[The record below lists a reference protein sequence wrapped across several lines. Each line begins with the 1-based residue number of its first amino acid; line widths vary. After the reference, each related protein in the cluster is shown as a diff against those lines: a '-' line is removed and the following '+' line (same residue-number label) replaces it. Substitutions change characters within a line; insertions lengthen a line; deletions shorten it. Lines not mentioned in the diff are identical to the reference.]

1 MRYPL
6 DSAIYPPNNRG
17 QIHGEYNNSCKKI
30 HLRKKRLESKLRRKY
45 GLNLL
50 NEPQNFAEIK
60 IPKLL
65 KILNAGV
72 TNLRERREKLFL
84 KIEKPKRFSSQ
95 AVNFF

>member
-6 DSAIYPPNNRG
+6 DSTIYQPNNRG
-17 QIHGEYNNSCKKI
+17 QIYGEYNNSCKKI

-50 NEPQNFAEIK
+50 NEPQHFAEIK

-72 TNLRERREKLFL
+72 TNLRERKQKLFL